1 MRYLYVFVC
10 VGMILFENDAQAQ
23 LLNPKEILRNKSQQR
38 TNQGMERGADKGLD
52 KLEEGIGNIFKK
64 KDNSS
69 KGSNETPKE
78 EKSNDVQAQESKTT
92 APQVEKNTLKSYSK
106 FDFVP
111 GEQVIGFEDFSQ
123 DEVGDFPDKWN
134 TNSSGEVVKF
144 DGMEGKWLQLDRRGV
159 FFPEFIQA
167 LPENV
172 TIEFDM
178 ATDDQMSEMQ
188 SGLKIILVDAKDRN
202 LNFDQHF
209 SRSASVK
216 FDIHPTNTTGYTDIK
231 VIDVSG
237 NTVVENENKLSG
249 WKYGEVNRISVSKQ
263 KSRIR
268 VYVNDVKIWDLPKAI
283 DVNVNYAL
291 LFATYMFDGAIF
303 ISNLRVAKGQPDTR
317 NKLITEGKWV
327 TRGITFDVNSD
338 KIKQES
344 YGTLKEIATVLNENP
359 TLNVNIVGHTDS
371 DGSEESNL
379 VLSQKRAAAV
389 KNALVNEFG
398 VSGNRLQT
406 DGKGES
412 EPTDNNNTPL
422 GKANN
427 RRVEFIKIN

>member
-10 VGMILFENDAQAQ
+10 VGMILFANDAQAQ

-209 SRSASVK
+209 SRSTSVK
-216 FDIHPTNTTGYTDIK
+216 FDIHPTNAAGYTDIK

-291 LFATYMFDGAIF
+291 LFATNMFDGTIF